1 MKGMMKSGITAIAT
15 LASLKAEPTKYP
27 NPSAVQLYK
36 MQIKMKKKT
45 FPAFSEFK
53 PTIQQTTK
61 ALIVGKIIAG
71 MRSTKNFPMK

>member
-1 MKGMMKSGITAIAT
+1 MKGMMNRGIIAIAT

-45 FPAFSEFK
+45 FPAFSQFK
-53 PTIQQTTK
+53 PTIQ
-61 ALIVGKIIAG
+61 
-71 MRSTKNFPMK
+71 